1 MPESL
6 FSARSPRDWLA
17 LDRGSL
23 MPKPMHKWLNMVSW
37 NWEKRYLN
45 WELEKTGEGTLQ
57 TEDTFKLCS
66 GLQWVRAA
74 LKMDLGKYRN
84 TSSVL
89 LQLRAEVQNWGG
101 SGREGACE
109 QSAVPTL
116 RLMEE
121 VSCRATYCFLS
132 LGHVYQNETKKKIS
146 VGFTVFFPEI

>member
-17 LDRGSL
+17 LDMGSL

-45 WELEKTGEGTLQ
+45 WELGKTGEGTLQ

-84 TSSVL
+84 TS
-89 LQLRAEVQNWGG
+89 R
-101 SGREGACE
+101 
-109 QSAVPTL
+109 
-116 RLMEE
+116 
-121 VSCRATYCFLS
+121 VSCSGWELKSRIEGGVGGK
-132 LGHVYQNETKKKIS
+132 GHVNKALS
-146 VGFTVFFPEI
+146 PL